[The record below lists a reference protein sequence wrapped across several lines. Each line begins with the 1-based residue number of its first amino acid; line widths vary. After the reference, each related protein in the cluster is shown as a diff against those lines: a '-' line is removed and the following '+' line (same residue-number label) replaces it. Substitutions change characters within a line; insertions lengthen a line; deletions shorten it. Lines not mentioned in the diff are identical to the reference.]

1 MVEVVE
7 IRERILYEDR
17 DIVVCHKPA
26 GLAVQSAKI
35 GQMDLESGL
44 KNELSARQREGVPYL
59 GVVHRLDQPV
69 EGLVVFAKSQKAA
82 ANLNSQIAKRMVD
95 KTYLAV
101 VREVKAPSAGRLEDW
116 LKRDGRKNLSTVV
129 VPNTFGSK
137 KAVLEYEI
145 LARNGGKMLAQIRLL
160 TGRHHQ
166 IRVQMAHRGMPLL
179 GDQKYGPQQE
189 RGQLGLCASELRFR
203 HPSSNRDISFRI
215 QPEGEAFRCFY

>member
-101 VREVKAPSAGRLEDW
+101 VREVKTPSAGRLEDW
-116 LKRDGRKNLSTVV
+116 LKRDGRKNLSLLWLQIRL
-129 VPNTFGSK
+129 
-137 KAVLEYEI
+137 AVKSCPRVRDSGQEW
-145 LARNGGKMLAQIRLL
+145 GKMLAQICLL
-160 TGRHHQ
+160 MEDITRSGTDGSPGHASLGIRSMGRS
-166 IRVQMAHRGMPLL
+166 RREASWG
-179 GDQKYGPQQE
+179 
-189 RGQLGLCASELRFR
+189 CA
-203 HPSSNRDISFRI
+203 PVN
-215 QPEGEAFRCFY
+215 